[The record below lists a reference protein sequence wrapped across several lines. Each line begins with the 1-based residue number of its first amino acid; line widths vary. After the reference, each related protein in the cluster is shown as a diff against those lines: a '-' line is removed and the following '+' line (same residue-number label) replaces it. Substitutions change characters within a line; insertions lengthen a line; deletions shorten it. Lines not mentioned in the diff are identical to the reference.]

1 MFTNIPFFI
10 KIEVGDTFIMEK
22 DNKKEFILK
31 RLFNF
36 IDKDIKAENES
47 KKIIVI
53 IRWQFIALFA
63 MFGVNAIAVGLSGNT
78 RHLFVCALF
87 WISLIGVFALTYITK
102 TIVAEWIFNIFII
115 IWLQIGLMYYGWK
128 SGVQNYLFLLILLYF
143 FASYGKNVRKWLF
156 AFIAL
161 AYRIVLYYVY
171 FNAVP
176 LMSLPDKTINVIQIA
191 TTTSIFIGIA
201 LTAYTFS
208 SGVGELEGKLVKYND
223 SLKIQANTDQLTGL
237 FNRRRAI
244 EYLNELIHNTQE
256 GTFSLCIGDIDFFKK
271 VNDVYGHNAGD
282 EVLKAISHKMEE
294 GLRKE
299 TFIARWGGEEFL
311 IVFPGVN
318 GDEAWSGL
326 ERLRKN
332 IEKSPIKIANGQ
344 EISITMTFGLTE
356 YDFGSDID
364 TSIKDA
370 DEKLYQGK
378 ESGRNKVVY

>member
-1 MFTNIPFFI
+1 MFTNIPYFI
-10 KIEVGDTFIMEK
+10 KIKVGDTFIMEK

-115 IWLQIGLMYYGWK
+115 IWLQMGLMYYGWK

-256 GTFSLCIGDIDFFKK
+256 GTFSLCIGDVDFFKK
-271 VNDVYGHNAGD
+271 VNDVYGHDAGD

>member
-271 VNDVYGHNAGD
+271 VNDVYGHDAGD

>member
-1 MFTNIPFFI
+1 
-10 KIEVGDTFIMEK
+10 MEK

-78 RHLFVCALF
+78 RHLLVCALF

-115 IWLQIGLMYYGWK
+115 IWLQMGLMYYGWK

-256 GTFSLCIGDIDFFKK
+256 GTFSLCIGDVDFFKK
-271 VNDVYGHNAGD
+271 VNDVYGHDAGD

>member
-1 MFTNIPFFI
+1 MFTNIPYFI
-10 KIEVGDTFIMEK
+10 KIKVGDIFIMEK

-176 LMSLPDKTINVIQIA
+176 LMSLPDKTIYVIQIA

-256 GTFSLCIGDIDFFKK
+256 GTFSLCIGDVDFFKK
-271 VNDVYGHNAGD
+271 VNDVYGHDAGD